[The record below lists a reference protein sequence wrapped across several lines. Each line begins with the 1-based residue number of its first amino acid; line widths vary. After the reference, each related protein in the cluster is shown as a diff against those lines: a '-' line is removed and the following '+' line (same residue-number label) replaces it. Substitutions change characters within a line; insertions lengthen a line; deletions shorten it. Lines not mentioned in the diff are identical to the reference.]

1 MSKKPNQAESHEPL
15 FHVVKRDGTPFYQSL
30 LVRVA
35 AVSIA
40 LLICSLLAFFLIK
53 RHPNPLQFLKTL
65 YNGSFD
71 QITKPWWS
79 FGKDVAKLLCLALA
93 ITPAFR
99 MRFWN
104 LGADGQALVGAL
116 AAAFCAKMIGGAVPG
131 WALLLIMLTTSILAG
146 AVWGVLPAIFK
157 SIWGTNESLFTLM
170 MNYVATHLVT
180 FALLGWLVGD
190 GSTTLQEIKFGH
202 LPRVYN
208 EELLMILISL
218 VLTVLMFIYLNYT
231 KHGYEVSV
239 VGESENTARYIGIN
253 VKKVTIRTMLL
264 SGVVCGLTG
273 FLIVAAFDHSIT
285 ANTIGGLGFTA
296 IMVSW
301 LAKFNPLIMILT
313 SALIVFLERGGS
325 HISDTYNTNP
335 AFSGLI
341 VGLILFFII
350 GCEFFI
356 NYRVQFRKSK
366 KGGDAK

>member
-1 MSKKPNQAESHEPL
+1 MSKQPRQAENREPL
-15 FHVVKRDGTPFYQSL
+15 FHVVKRDKIPTVQAL
-30 LVRVA
+30 LIRVA
-35 AVSIA
+35 AVVTA
-40 LLICSLLAFFLIK
+40 LLICSVLAFLLINK
-53 RHPNPLQFLKTL
+53 NPSPIQFLKTL
-65 YNGSFD
+65 YDGSFGM
-71 QITKPWWS
+71 TSRTWTLA
-79 FGKDVAKLLCLALA
+79 KDAAELLCLALA

-116 AAAFCAKMIGGAVPG
+116 AAVFCAATIKGAVPN
-131 WALLLIMLTTSILAG
+131 WLLLLIMLAASILAG
-146 AVWGVLPAIFK
+146 AIWGVLPAIFK
-157 SIWGTNESLFTLM
+157 AIWGTNESLFTLM

-180 FALLGWLVGD
+180 FTLLRWLVGN
-190 GSTTLQEIKFGH
+190 GSTTLEELDFGH

-208 EELLMILISL
+208 EELLVILIAL

-264 SGVVCGLTG
+264 SGIVCGVTG

-301 LAKFNPLIMILT
+301 LAKFNPLIMIAT
-313 SALIVFLERGGS
+313 STLIIFLERGGS
-325 HISDTYNTNP
+325 HISDTYNANP

-356 NYRVQFRKSK
+356 NYRIQFRHSK
-366 KGGDAK
+366 KGGALK